1 VEKSK
6 LNTIRKQASN
16 LLKLLLEIPS
26 KERTNLSE
34 QLDNLELHLSNL
46 IGKIDEIKINEF
58 DYDSLNIQLDL
69 SNIDWSKYLK

>member
-1 VEKSK
+1 VKKSK

-26 KERTNLSE
+26 KERTNLSG
-34 QLDNLELHLSNL
+34 QLENLELHLSNL
-46 IGKIDEIKINEF
+46 IDKIDEIKITEF

>member
-1 VEKSK
+1 VKKSK

-26 KERTNLSE
+26 KERTNLSG
-34 QLDNLELHLSNL
+34 QLENLELHLSNL
-46 IGKIDEIKINEF
+46 IDKIDEIKITEF

-69 SNIDWSKYLK
+69 SNIDWSKYL

>member
-1 VEKSK
+1 MKKSK

-26 KERTNLSE
+26 KERTNLSG
-34 QLDNLELHLSNL
+34 QLENLELHLSNL
-46 IGKIDEIKINEF
+46 IDKIDEIKITEF

-69 SNIDWSKYLK
+69 SNIDWSKYL